1 VLTNGY
7 LLFLIARFL
16 TFEDMR
22 AVLGDDVNLELIW
35 RASLAECRATSSDRI
50 TFMDFKKIIKGQ
62 PKVPVTPGVSARRLS
77 FTSPLSP
84 PTLRRLTA
92 GAAML
97 SAAVFEA
104 AASDDDSSRREVP
117 GEVSATRGS
126 VTLSDISALVVE
138 EDPHR
143 YLKESRS
150 QSHKEGSSKSTF
162 WDEEEEPVV
171 LPKFPVPAG
180 QKIGESRRAS
190 SLIVKSPLYR
200 HHIEM
205 RHAVLEAS
213 HRFDQKMNDMESNES
228 SPAPR
233 ASLIMKRGETLIKR
247 PSKITNVGESQNV
260 DAAVKR
266 SGRAQ
271 RGTRTKTRSDIR
283 GMM

>member
-1 VLTNGY
+1 
-7 LLFLIARFL
+7 
-16 TFEDMR
+16 MR
-22 AVLGDDVNLELIW
+22 AVLGDDGNLELVW
-35 RASLAECRATSSDRI
+35 RASLAECRASRCDRI

-62 PKVPVTPGVSARRLS
+62 PKVPVTPAVSARRLS
-77 FTSPLSP
+77 VTSPLSP

-117 GEVSATRGS
+117 GEVATRGS
-126 VTLSDISALVVE
+126 VTLSDISALIIE

-143 YLKESRS
+143 YLKEARS
-150 QSHKEGSSKSTF
+150 QSHKEGSSKSAF
-162 WDEEEEPVV
+162 WDEEEEPAV

-190 SLIVKSPLYR
+190 SLLVKSPLYR

-213 HRFDQKMNDMESNES
+213 HRFDQKMTDMESIES

-247 PSKITNVGESQNV
+247 PSKITNVCESQNV

-271 RGTRTKTRSDIR
+271 RGTRTKTMSDIR